1 MKLNIMKFFALAL
14 AAAALACTVPLA
26 TPTPTAGITL
36 PDVSVSVIPPP
47 ELVTL
52 VPDAGASSEPLG
64 VFELAVIV
72 DTSSEPVSQA
82 QAQAVVDDASAI
94 LQELT
99 GFAFAMVDYVQM
111 APTGTVS
118 GLGSDY
124 IAGHT
129 AADLPNG
136 IIIFSYGDGGDARL
150 FGGYSLTLPGPS
162 GFTNEFVSPS
172 LGGGS
177 IYVAINHF
185 SHRYA
190 ACGYGS
196 SELDTPIQTTSFN
209 GECRNQDGVACVD
222 YNGYSMCSTSTGDLY
237 ASTLT
242 YFAASTIVHEMLHPF
257 GPSGVDDH
265 YATPGCNTVMA
276 SGVSTRPYATSFDLA
291 EAQYYNGQCPFV
303 YDNFEMGY
311 MP

>member
-1 MKLNIMKFFALAL
+1 MKLTRMKFFAL

-26 TPTPTAGITL
+26 TPTPTIGITL

-47 ELVTL
+47 ELVTI
-52 VPDAGASSEPLG
+52 VPDGGASSGPLG

-72 DTSSEPVSQA
+72 DTSSEPVSQP

-94 LQELT
+94 LLELT
-99 GFAFAMVDYVQM
+99 GFVFSMVDYVQM

-124 IAGHT
+124 IAALS

-150 FGGYSLTLPGPS
+150 FGGYSLTLRGPS
-162 GFTNEFVSPS
+162 GYANEFVSPAV
-172 LGGGS
+172 GGGS

-196 SELDTPIQTTSFN
+196 PELDTPLQDTSLG
-209 GECRNQDGVACVD
+209 GECRNQPGMACVD
-222 YNGYSMCSTSTGDLY
+222 YNGYSMCSDATGNLY
-237 ASTLT
+237 ASTPT

-265 YATPGCNTVMA
+265 YATPGCNTAMA
-276 SGVSTRPYATSFDLA
+276 SGVSSRPYSTAFDLA
-291 EAQYYNGQCPFV
+291 EAEYYNGLCPYV
-303 YDNFEMGY
+303 YDNLVSGY